1 MSELYLKELPLAV
14 NTKVQM
20 IVTTSCHHGIKI
32 WAFKHCV
39 AVARGGRF
47 YVNPVINGKIRR
59 GNKQNKKTAELFCR
73 LNWNFISSCCEK
85 IAEHLIIV
93 SCQGYTFELELNE
106 DYVQK
111 CSCRSCKEKLFTRIP
126 KSYRI

>member
-1 MSELYLKELPLAV
+1 MGVVGGGWVVCKGVVGSIFLSQTSMSELYLKELPLAV

-39 AVARGGRF
+39 AVARGGLF

-73 LNWNFISSCCEK
+73 LNWNFR
-85 IAEHLIIV
+85 
-93 SCQGYTFELELNE
+93 E
-106 DYVQK
+106 D
-111 CSCRSCKEKLFTRIP
+111 C
-126 KSYRI
+126 